1 MIRVRGR
8 RIFAVSFVLL
18 ASLPG
23 RSFGQERVK
32 PNYDRD
38 LITQEEIR
46 ERVPGA
52 KTAWDVVQ
60 QLRPHFLRER
70 TPMSL
75 AEGAQRLPVQVYVN
89 GVQSISAPAVS
100 LRDIRADE
108 VIEIRY
114 LNPSDAT
121 TRYGTGHL
129 NGAILVATGK

>member
-1 MIRVRGR
+1 MIRL
-8 RIFAVSFVLL
+8 FALGFALVASF
-18 ASLPG
+18 PG
-23 RSFGQERVK
+23 MSFGQERVK

-38 LITQEEIR
+38 LITREEIR

-70 TPMSL
+70 APISM
-75 AEGAQRLPVQVYVN
+75 AEGTQRSPVQVYVN
-89 GVQSISAPAVS
+89 GVQSVSVPAVS
-100 LRDIRADE
+100 LRDIRADD
-108 VIEIRY
+108 VIEIKY

-129 NGAILVATGK
+129 NGAVLVATGK